1 MVTILDFEFSMMAKL
16 KSNNSIALSMLIL
29 VEKDT
34 LFVFQGD
41 IDAEKM
47 QVLFAKMPLVAILEI
62 ALEKS

>member
-41 IDAEKM
+41 IDAEEM
-47 QVLFAKMPLVAILEI
+47 QVLFVKMPLVAILEI
-62 ALEKS
+62 ALQKS